1 MKHVLYIPLEGGGV
15 LIGMD
20 SEYVSNLEIE
30 VVTVWAK
37 VGNLSGR
44 GGKFA
49 KLVNR
54 FEIGRFEEEGDCILG
69 VGSLVL

>member
-1 MKHVLYIPLEGGGV
+1 MFYIYLWKEV
-15 LIGMD
+15 
-20 SEYVSNLEIE
+20 EYSLGWILNMLCNLEIE